1 MIRVQMRKNIRHV
14 LFALLLIGTLVPVVS
29 IQPVKAWNGTVYIHA
44 DGSIDPSTAPI
55 QKNGNL
61 YMLTGDIV
69 SDGDGIIIERSSI
82 LIDGNGYVIQG
93 NYGGNGLSLTSISDV
108 TIRNANVYGFYYGVF
123 LVSASQN
130 TISGNNITTND
141 IGVVLISSSDYNNVV
156 GNNVKQNNAYGIYVD
171 SSSYNNIYHNNFA
184 DNMQQAYTSY
194 STNIWDHGYPA
205 GGNYWSDYFEPDFY
219 SGPFQNETGGDGIG
233 DAPYVID
240 VSNIDNYPLINPYVG
255 SHDIGIIN
263 ISASKT
269 VVCQGYSANIT
280 VTISNYGSFTES
292 FTATAYANTTAVQT
306 KNVTLG
312 VGASAAL
319 VFVWNSTGFTKGNYT
334 TYAYASLVFGENNI
348 EDNNLTGGWIIIS
361 MIGDITGTGNLPDG
375 KCDAKDVALIASLFG
390 VRYTD
395 PRYKPNCDIVYDGKI
410 DAKDVSLVAKSFGK
424 KDP

>member
-1 MIRVQMRKNIRHV
+1 MRKNIRHV

>member
-1 MIRVQMRKNIRHV
+1 MLKNTRLV

-69 SDGDGIIIERSSI
+69 SDGDGIIIERSSM

-108 TIRNANVYGFYYGVF
+108 AIRNANVYGFYYGVF
-123 LVSASQN
+123 LVSTSQN

-156 GNNVKQNNAYGIYVD
+156 GNNVKQNNAYGFYVD

>member
-1 MIRVQMRKNIRHV
+1 

-55 QKNGNL
+55 QKNGDL
-61 YMLTGDIV
+61 YTLTGDIV

-171 SSSYNNIYHNNFA
+171 SSSNNNIYHNNFA
-184 DNMQQAYTSY
+184 NNMQQVYTSY

-205 GGNYWSDYFEPDFY
+205 GGNYWSDYSEPDFY

-240 VSNIDNYPLINPYVG
+240 VSNVDNYPLINPYVG

-280 VTISNYGSFTES
+280 VTISNCGSFTES

-334 TYAYASLVFGENNI
+334 TAAYASLVFGENNI

-410 DAKDVSLVAKSFGK
+410 DARDVSLVAKNYGK